1 MVTFWEEI
9 CKNEVV
15 PVSGEWGVAC
25 KGRSDFY
32 LKYSFWLLIMVSKM
46 FTTFTFVFPNK
57 FIIILGQN
65 NFCLFRDVFLF

>member
-57 FIIILGQN
+57 FIIILGR
-65 NFCLFRDVFLF
+65 LFRDVFLF